1 MMKQIFLDT
10 ETTGLD
16 YKSGHK
22 LIEIA
27 CVEIENRK
35 FTGREFQSYVNPKR
49 NIDPGAV
56 KVHGL
61 SQEFLSDKPLF
72 IDVYLDLLKF
82 IKGAELLIHNAEF
95 DLGFINNELALN
107 NIPDRVE
114 DHAGKITDTLLMA
127 RQIHPGQRNSLE
139 VLTDRYNVH
148 GYDRSYH
155 GALVDSKILGEV
167 YLSMTGGQTDLK
179 FSPSK
184 QSYNHSQA
192 VKTNKSKSLL
202 RIKATEEENNL
213 HQEYLLSINKNE
225 N

>member
-1 MMKQIFLDT
+1 MKQIFLDT

-27 CVEIENRK
+27 CVELENRK
-35 FTGREFQSYVNPKR
+35 FTGREFQSYVNPNR
-49 NIDPGAV
+49 SIDPGAV

-72 IDVYLDLLKF
+72 TDICLDLLEF

-139 VLTDRYNVH
+139 VLTERYNVQ

-179 FSPSK
+179 FSSPQ
-184 QSYNHSQA
+184 QSFNDHQTMQVNNSR
-192 VKTNKSKSLL
+192 SLIK
-202 RIKATEEENNL
+202 IKATEEENNL

>member
-1 MMKQIFLDT
+1 MKQIFLDT

-35 FTGREFQSYVNPKR
+35 FTGREYQSYLNPNR
-49 NIDPGAV
+49 AIDPGAV

-61 SQEFLSDKPLF
+61 SQEFLSDKPNF
-72 IDVYLDLLKF
+72 IDIYSDLLEF

-95 DLGFINNELALN
+95 DIGFINNELALN
-107 NIPDRVE
+107 NIAERVE
-114 DHAGKITDTLLMA
+114 DYAAKITDTLLMA

-139 VLTDRYNVH
+139 VLTERYNVQ

-179 FSPSK
+179 LAPSVQNSLNPK
-184 QSYNHSQA
+184 I
-192 VKTNKSKSLL
+192 NKVDATKSLL
-202 RIKATEEENNL
+202 RIKATDKENKL
-213 HQEYLLSINKNE
+213 HEEYLSSISNNE

>member
-1 MMKQIFLDT
+1 MKQIFLDT

-35 FTGREFQSYVNPKR
+35 FTGKEFQSYLNPNR
-49 NIDPGAV
+49 TIDPGAV

-72 IDVYLDLLKF
+72 IDIYSDLLEF
-82 IKGAELLIHNAEF
+82 IKGSELLIHNAEF

-107 NIPDRVE
+107 NISERVE
-114 DHAGKITDTLLMA
+114 DYAEKITDTLLMA

-139 VLTDRYNVH
+139 VLTERYSVQ

-179 FSPSK
+179 FSPSQ
-184 QSYNHSQA
+184 QSFNDQQTMQ
-192 VKTNKSKSLL
+192 VNNSKPLIK
-202 RIKATEEENNL
+202 IKATEKENNL
-213 HQEYLLSINKNE
+213 HREYLLSINKNE

>member
-1 MMKQIFLDT
+1 MKQIFLDT

-27 CVEIENRK
+27 CVELENRK
-35 FTGREFQSYVNPKR
+35 FTGREFQSYVNPNR
-49 NIDPGAV
+49 SIDPGAV

-72 IDVYLDLLKF
+72 TDICLDLLEF

-114 DHAGKITDTLLMA
+114 DHVGKITDTLLMA

-139 VLTDRYNVH
+139 VLTERYNVQ

-179 FSPSK
+179 FSSSQ
-184 QSYNHSQA
+184 QSFNDHQTMQVNNSR
-192 VKTNKSKSLL
+192 SLIK
-202 RIKATEEENNL
+202 IKATEEENNL

>member
-1 MMKQIFLDT
+1 MKQIFLDT

-27 CVEIENRK
+27 CVELENRK
-35 FTGREFQSYVNPKR
+35 FTGREFQSYVNPNR
-49 NIDPGAV
+49 SIDPGAV

-72 IDVYLDLLKF
+72 TDIYLDLLEF

-139 VLTDRYNVH
+139 VLTERYNVQ

-179 FSPSK
+179 FSSSQ
-184 QSYNHSQA
+184 QSFNDHQTMQVNNSR
-192 VKTNKSKSLL
+192 SLIK
-202 RIKATEEENNL
+202 IKATEEENNL

>member
-1 MMKQIFLDT
+1 MKQIFLDT

-35 FTGREFQSYVNPKR
+35 FTGREYQSYLNPNR
-49 NIDPGAV
+49 AIDPGAV

-61 SQEFLSDKPLF
+61 SQEFLSDKPNF
-72 IDVYLDLLKF
+72 IDVYSDLLEF

-95 DLGFINNELALN
+95 DIGFINNELALN
-107 NIPDRVE
+107 NIAERVE
-114 DHAGKITDTLLMA
+114 DYAAKITDTLLMA

-139 VLTDRYNVH
+139 VLTERYNVQ

-179 FSPSK
+179 LAPSVQNSSMTK
-184 QSYNHSQA
+184 LIMPLQML
-192 VKTNKSKSLL
+192 KL
-202 RIKATEEENNL
+202 IKLMELNL
-213 HQEYLLSINKNE
+213 F
-225 N
+225 

>member
-1 MMKQIFLDT
+1 MKQIFLDT

-27 CVEIENRK
+27 CVELENRK
-35 FTGREFQSYVNPKR
+35 FTGREFQSYVNPNR
-49 NIDPGAV
+49 SIDPGAV

-72 IDVYLDLLKF
+72 TDICLDLLEF

-139 VLTDRYNVH
+139 VLTERYNVQ

-179 FSPSK
+179 FSSSQ
-184 QSYNHSQA
+184 QSFNDHQTMQVNNSR
-192 VKTNKSKSLL
+192 SLIK
-202 RIKATEEENNL
+202 IKATEEENNL

>member
-1 MMKQIFLDT
+1 MKQIFLDT

-35 FTGREFQSYVNPKR
+35 FTGREYQSYLNPNR
-49 NIDPGAV
+49 AIDPGAV

-61 SQEFLSDKPLF
+61 SQEFLSDKPNF
-72 IDVYLDLLKF
+72 IDVYSDLLEF

-95 DLGFINNELALN
+95 DIGFINNELALN
-107 NIPDRVE
+107 NIVERVE
-114 DHAGKITDTLLMA
+114 DYAAKITDTLLMA

-139 VLTDRYNVH
+139 VLTERYNVQ
-148 GYDRSYH
+148 GNDRSYH

-179 FSPSK
+179 LAPSVQNSLNPK
-184 QSYNHSQA
+184 I
-192 VKTNKSKSLL
+192 NKVGATKSLL
-202 RIKATEEENNL
+202 RIKATDKENKL
-213 HQEYLLSINKNE
+213 HEEYLTSISNNE

>member
-1 MMKQIFLDT
+1 MKQIFLDT

-35 FTGREFQSYVNPKR
+35 FTGREYQSYLNPNR
-49 NIDPGAV
+49 AIDPGAV

-61 SQEFLSDKPLF
+61 SQEFLSDKPKF
-72 IDVYLDLLKF
+72 IDVYSELLEF

-95 DLGFINNELALN
+95 DIGFINNELALN
-107 NIPDRVE
+107 NISERIE
-114 DHAGKITDTLLMA
+114 DYAAKITDTLLMA

-139 VLTDRYNVH
+139 VLTERYNVQ

-179 FSPSK
+179 LAPSK
-184 QSYNHSQA
+184 INS
-192 VKTNKSKSLL
+192 TNSRTIKVDGSIPLL
-202 RIKATEEENNL
+202 RVEATPEENKL
-213 HQEYLLSINKNE
+213 HEKYLLSLSKNE

>member
-1 MMKQIFLDT
+1 MKQIFLDT

-35 FTGREFQSYVNPKR
+35 FTGKEFQSYLNPNR
-49 NIDPGAV
+49 TIDPGAV

-72 IDVYLDLLKF
+72 IDIYSDLLEF
-82 IKGAELLIHNAEF
+82 IKGSELLIHNAEF

-107 NIPDRVE
+107 NISERVE
-114 DHAGKITDTLLMA
+114 DYAGKITDTLLMA

-139 VLTDRYNVH
+139 VLTERYSVQ

-179 FSPSK
+179 FSPSQ
-184 QSYNHSQA
+184 QSFNDQQTMQ
-192 VKTNKSKSLL
+192 VNNSKPLIK
-202 RIKATEEENNL
+202 IKATEEENNF
-213 HQEYLLSINKNE
+213 HREYLLSINKNE

>member
-1 MMKQIFLDT
+1 MKQIFLDT

-35 FTGREFQSYVNPKR
+35 FTGREYQSYLNPNR
-49 NIDPGAV
+49 AIDPGAV

-61 SQEFLSDKPLF
+61 SQEFLSDKPTF
-72 IDVYLDLLKF
+72 IDVYSDLLEF

-95 DLGFINNELALN
+95 DIGFINNELALN
-107 NIPDRVE
+107 NIAERVE
-114 DHAGKITDTLLMA
+114 DYAAKITDTLLMA

-139 VLTDRYNVH
+139 VLTERYNVQ

-179 FSPSK
+179 LAPFVQNSLNPK
-184 QSYNHSQA
+184 I
-192 VKTNKSKSLL
+192 NKVDVTKSLL
-202 RIKATEEENNL
+202 RIKATDKENKL
-213 HQEYLLSINKNE
+213 HEEYLSSISNNE

>member
-1 MMKQIFLDT
+1 MKQIFLDT

-27 CVEIENRK
+27 CVELENRK
-35 FTGREFQSYVNPKR
+35 FTGREFQSYVNPNR
-49 NIDPGAV
+49 SIDPGAV

-72 IDVYLDLLKF
+72 TDIYLDLLEF

-139 VLTDRYNVH
+139 VLTERYNVQ

-179 FSPSK
+179 FSSSQ
-184 QSYNHSQA
+184 QSFNDHQTLQVNNSR
-192 VKTNKSKSLL
+192 SLIK
-202 RIKATEEENNL
+202 IKATEEENNL

>member
-1 MMKQIFLDT
+1 MKQIFLDT

-35 FTGREFQSYVNPKR
+35 FTGKEFQSYLNPNR
-49 NIDPGAV
+49 TIDPGAV

-72 IDVYLDLLKF
+72 IDIYSDLLEF
-82 IKGAELLIHNAEF
+82 IKGSELLIHNAEF

-107 NIPDRVE
+107 NISERVE
-114 DHAGKITDTLLMA
+114 DYAGKITDTLLMA

-139 VLTDRYNVH
+139 VLTERYSVQ

-179 FSPSK
+179 FSPSQ
-184 QSYNHSQA
+184 QSFNDQQTMQ
-192 VKTNKSKSLL
+192 VNNSKPLIK
-202 RIKATEEENNL
+202 IKATEKENNL
-213 HQEYLLSINKNE
+213 HREYLLSINKNE

>member
-1 MMKQIFLDT
+1 MKQIFLDT
-10 ETTGLD
+10 ETTGFD

-35 FTGREFQSYVNPKR
+35 FTGKEFQSYLNPNR
-49 NIDPGAV
+49 TIDPGAV

-72 IDVYLDLLKF
+72 IDIYSDLLEF
-82 IKGAELLIHNAEF
+82 IKGSELLIHNAEF

-107 NIPDRVE
+107 NISERVE
-114 DHAGKITDTLLMA
+114 DYAGKITDTLLMA

-139 VLTDRYNVH
+139 VLTERYSVQ

-179 FSPSK
+179 FSPSQ
-184 QSYNHSQA
+184 QSFNDQQ
-192 VKTNKSKSLL
+192 TMQINNSKPLIK
-202 RIKATEEENNL
+202 IKATEEENNL
-213 HQEYLLSINKNE
+213 HREYLLSINKNE

>member
-1 MMKQIFLDT
+1 MKQIFLDT

-27 CVEIENRK
+27 CVELENRK
-35 FTGREFQSYVNPKR
+35 FTGREFQSYVNPNR
-49 NIDPGAV
+49 SIDPGAV

-72 IDVYLDLLKF
+72 TDIYLDLLEF

-139 VLTDRYNVH
+139 VLTERYNVQ

-179 FSPSK
+179 FSSSQ
-184 QSYNHSQA
+184 QSFNDHQTMQLNNSR
-192 VKTNKSKSLL
+192 SLIK
-202 RIKATEEENNL
+202 IKATEEENNL

>member
-1 MMKQIFLDT
+1 MKQIFLDT

-35 FTGREFQSYVNPKR
+35 FTGKEFQSYLNPNR
-49 NIDPGAV
+49 TIDPGAV

-72 IDVYLDLLKF
+72 IDIYSDLLEF
-82 IKGAELLIHNAEF
+82 IKGSELLIHNADF

-107 NIPDRVE
+107 NISERVE
-114 DHAGKITDTLLMA
+114 DYAGKITDTLLMA

-139 VLTDRYNVH
+139 VLTERYSVQ

-179 FSPSK
+179 FSPSQ
-184 QSYNHSQA
+184 QSFNDQQIMQ
-192 VKTNKSKSLL
+192 VNNSKPLIK
-202 RIKATEEENNL
+202 IKATEKENNL
-213 HQEYLLSINKNE
+213 HREYLLSINKNE

>member
-1 MMKQIFLDT
+1 MKQIFLDT

-35 FTGREFQSYVNPKR
+35 FTGREFQSYLNPNR
-49 NIDPGAV
+49 SIDPGAV

-72 IDVYLDLLKF
+72 TEIYLDLLEF

-114 DHAGKITDTLLMA
+114 EHVGKITDTLLMA

-139 VLTDRYNVH
+139 VLTERYNVQ

-179 FSPSK
+179 FSSSQ
-184 QSYNHSQA
+184 QSFNDHQTMQVNNSR
-192 VKTNKSKSLL
+192 SLIK
-202 RIKATEEENNL
+202 IKATEEENNL

>member
-1 MMKQIFLDT
+1 M
-10 ETTGLD
+10 
-16 YKSGHK
+16 
-22 LIEIA
+22 
-27 CVEIENRK
+27 
-35 FTGREFQSYVNPKR
+35 
-49 NIDPGAV
+49 
-56 KVHGL
+56 
-61 SQEFLSDKPLF
+61 
-72 IDVYLDLLKF
+72 
-82 IKGAELLIHNAEF
+82 LIHNAEF

-139 VLTDRYNVH
+139 VLTERYSVQ

-179 FSPSK
+179 FSSSQQSFNDQQTMQVNNSK
-184 QSYNHSQA
+184 PLI
-192 VKTNKSKSLL
+192 K
-202 RIKATEEENNL
+202 IKATEEENNL
-213 HQEYLLSINKNE
+213 HREYLLSINKNE